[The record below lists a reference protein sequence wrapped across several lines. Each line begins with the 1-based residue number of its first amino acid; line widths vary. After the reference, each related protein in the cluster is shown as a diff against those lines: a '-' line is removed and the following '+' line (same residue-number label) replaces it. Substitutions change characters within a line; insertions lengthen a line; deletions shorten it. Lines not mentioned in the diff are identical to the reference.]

1 MSRTDA
7 ILKRLAT
14 LYPKFMDLSLDRQW
28 RLLGQLGN
36 PQERLP
42 PVIHVAGTNAKG
54 STIAYLRAML
64 EAAGKRVHVYT
75 SPHLVRFN
83 ERIRLAG
90 KLVSTR
96 RVNDALEEVERVNA
110 GAPITQFEITT
121 SAALK
126 LFAETP
132 ADYLL
137 LEVGLGGDFDST
149 NVINHPLGVIITP
162 VDFDHQKWLGYTIR
176 EIASHKAGI
185 LKRGSPAVIGRQRD
199 EGLKEIE
206 RAAAKLKIVPFVQ
219 GRDYDGYAQ
228 DGRLI
233 YQDEDGLLDLPPPA
247 LIGHHQF
254 DNAALAIAAVRH
266 FKLPVSEAQ
275 IGKGLR
281 TVVWPARIQPLK
293 GKLRDLLPK
302 SDELWLDGAHNAHGA
317 AALAVSLEE
326 MNVARPKP
334 LVLDRRHDEH
344 ARAGG
349 FPGALREDVA
359 ARFHGEHSGRAECSS
374 GALHRRCR
382 DRRRARGQDQPLGD
396 DGVACSGQDH
406 RRAGRHLRLAL
417 SRRRRAVA
425 QRHAAGLTP
434 TACPMRWCSFRRP
447 ASR

>member
-28 RLLGQLGN
+28 RLLAQLGN

-83 ERIRLAG
+83 ERIRIAG
-90 KLVSTR
+90 ELVSTR
-96 RVNDALEEVERVNA
+96 RVNDALEQVERINA
-110 GAPITQFEITT
+110 GRPITQFEITT

-185 LKRGSPAVIGRQRD
+185 LKRGAPAVIGRQRD
-199 EGLKEIE
+199 EGLAEIE
-206 RAAAKLKIVPFVQ
+206 RAARILRITPFVQ

-228 DGRLI
+228 DGRLV

-247 LIGHHQF
+247 LVGHHQF
-254 DNAALAIAAVRH
+254 DNAALAVAAVRH
-266 FKLPVSEAQ
+266 FRLPVSEAQ
-275 IGKGLR
+275 IAKGLR

-293 GKLRDLLPK
+293 GKLRDMLPK
-302 SDELWLDGAHNAHGA
+302 SSELWLDGAHNAHGA
-317 AALAVSLEE
+317 AALAVSLAE
-326 MNVARPKP
+326 MQAARPKP
-334 LVLDRRHDEH
+334 LVLIVGMMNTREPADFLAPFVPMAPRVFTLTIPGEENAHPAQAIADA
-344 ARAGG
+344 ARAAGLEVRSSRSVQA
-349 FPGALREDVA
+349 ALREAAKVAGARVVICGSLYLAGDVL
-359 ARFHGEHSGRAECSS
+359 ARNG
-374 GALHRRCR
+374 
-382 DRRRARGQDQPLGD
+382 
-396 DGVACSGQDH
+396 
-406 RRAGRHLRLAL
+406 
-417 SRRRRAVA
+417 
-425 QRHAAGLTP
+425 TP
-434 TACPMRWCSFRRP
+434 PD
-447 ASR
+447 

>member
-7 ILKRLAT
+7 ILKRLTA
-14 LYPKFMDLSLDRQW
+14 LYPRFMDLDLGRERALLDK
-28 RLLGQLGN
+28 LGN
-36 PQERLP
+36 PEQRLP

-64 EAAGKRVHVYT
+64 EAAGKSVHVYT

-90 KLVSTR
+90 KLVGTR
-96 RVNDALEEVERVNA
+96 QINDALEEVERVNGGKA
-110 GAPITQFEITT
+110 ITQFEITT

-149 NVINHPLGVIITP
+149 NVIDHPLGTIITP
-162 VDFDHQKWLGYTIR
+162 VDFDHQKWLGNSIA

-185 LKRGSPAVIGRQRD
+185 LKRGAPAVIGRQRD
-199 EGLKEIE
+199 EGLDAIE
-206 RAAAKLKIVPFVQ
+206 RAAAKLKVTPFVQ

-228 DGRLI
+228 DGRLV

-247 LIGHHQF
+247 LVGHHQF
-254 DNAALAIAAVRH
+254 DNAALAVAAVRH

-293 GKLRDLLPK
+293 GKLRDRLPA
-302 SDELWLDGAHNAHGA
+302 SSELWLDGAHNAHGA
-317 AALAVSLEE
+317 AALALSLEE
-326 MNVARPKP
+326 MNAVRPKP
-334 LVLDRRHDEH
+334 LVLILGMMNTREPRDFLQPFKALNPTVLTLTIPGEENSHKARYIADEAERVGLD
-344 ARAGG
+344 ARPYRALGQAIDEAATHKGARVVICGSLYLGG
-349 FPGALREDVA
+349 YVLDKNG
-359 ARFHGEHSGRAECSS
+359 
-374 GALHRRCR
+374 
-382 DRRRARGQDQPLGD
+382 
-396 DGVACSGQDH
+396 
-406 RRAGRHLRLAL
+406 
-417 SRRRRAVA
+417 
-425 QRHAAGLTP
+425 TP
-434 TACPMRWCSFRRP
+434 PD
-447 ASR
+447 